1 VSAAS
6 ARKATRLRQQLCGY
20 QEPVPGFVAV
30 TIAADPPTTTAR
42 TALAQRDNASIIP
55 HGLPQL
61 IHRGRL
67 SPARYRGNAAAE
79 VRLAE
84 RPKNETT

>member
-1 VSAAS
+1 
-6 ARKATRLRQQLCGY
+6 
-20 QEPVPGFVAV
+20 
-30 TIAADPPTTTAR
+30 
-42 TALAQRDNASIIP
+42 LAQRDNASIIP

-61 IHRGRL
+61 VRRGRP
-67 SPARYRGNAAAE
+67 SPASYRGNAAAE